1 LFGGAGNT
9 NGTGIYTIG
18 NLVPNNTITF
28 SQNNKPVLTITHDG
42 DVEWTGK
49 PSEAADAIMQVLQI
63 RVEAEKGITKAARRR
78 YYLRACQ
85 NILNKA
91 ETMEYEE
98 FLAFLNKQVYNREK
112 RVIMDSLKG
121 NE

>member
-1 LFGGAGNT
+1 MPSTSNHSISFSNP
-9 NGTGIYTIG
+9 NGKAV
-18 NLVPNNTITF
+18 LVIT
-28 SQNNKPVLTITHDG
+28 KDG
-42 DVEWTGK
+42 DVEWHGK
-49 PSEAADAIMQVLQI
+49 PSEAAESLKTVFQFT
-63 RVEAEKGITKAARRR
+63 VEDMKGVTKSARRR

-112 RVIMDSLKG
+112 RVIMGSLKG
-121 NE
+121 EDNAG